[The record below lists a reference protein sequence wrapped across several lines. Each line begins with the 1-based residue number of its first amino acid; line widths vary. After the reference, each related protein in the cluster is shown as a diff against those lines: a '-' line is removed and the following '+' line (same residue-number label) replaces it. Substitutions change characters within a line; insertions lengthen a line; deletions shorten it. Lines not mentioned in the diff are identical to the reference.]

1 MKPRITILT
10 TACTALL
17 LTSVALPTDALA
29 QRSSGGAHVRATPAS
44 AQRATSSGGAVRVAS
59 PTSTSSQRVAVS
71 STRVA
76 PSSAQRVAVAG
87 GVHTGGTVVVS
98 GGYHYGHPYYPYG
111 GYYGGYP
118 LYPTYGFG
126 VSFGFGYGYPYAYPY
141 GYVGYPAPW
150 YGPYPYYYD
159 GSASLRLQVPQ
170 RNAEVFVDG
179 YYAGVVDSFDGTFQR
194 LYLEPGE
201 HELELY
207 LPGHRSIVQ
216 QLYLQPGK
224 NTNVKSAMEP
234 LAPGEVEPAKPMPEP
249 AIRPSQPRESQDSGS
264 GGRPYSPRPQQQQ
277 RQQQQQPPQQ
287 QRNTDVGVSELPPS
301 AELAGYGTV
310 ALKVQPGPAS
320 ITIDGERWEGPAED
334 EPLIVQ
340 LTAGPHVVTV
350 QKDGFRQYKT
360 EVNVRPG
367 RTSTLN
373 VALTKN

>member
-10 TACTALL
+10 TACAAIL
-17 LTSVALPTDALA
+17 LTSAALPTDAQA
-29 QRSSGGAHVRATPAS
+29 QRTSGGAHVRATPAQ
-44 AQRATSSGGAVRVAS
+44 AQRATASGSVRVAPS
-59 PTSTSSQRVAVS
+59 SSSQRVAVS
-71 STRVA
+71 SSRVA

-87 GVHTGGTVVVS
+87 GVHTGSHGAVVVS
-98 GGYHYGHPYYPYG
+98 GGYRHGYPYAYPYG
-111 GYYGGYP
+111 GWYGGYP

-126 VSFGFGYGYPYAYPY
+126 ISFGFGYGYPYAYPY

-159 GSASLRLQVPQ
+159 GSASLRLQIPQ

-224 NTNVKSAMEP
+224 NTNIKSAMEP
-234 LAPGEVEPAKPMPEP
+234 LAPGEAEPAKPAPEP
-249 AIRPSQPRESQDSGS
+249 AIRPSQPREDFGS
-264 GGRPYSPRPQQQQ
+264 VRSPYPPRPRPPQQQQ
-277 RQQQQQPPQQ
+277 QQH
-287 QRNTDVGVSELPPS
+287 RNTDVGVSELPP
-301 AELAGYGTV
+301 APDLAGYGTV
-310 ALKVQPGPAS
+310 ALKVQPGPAT
-320 ITIDGERWEGPAED
+320 ITIDGERWEGPAQD

-350 QKDGFRQYKT
+350 QKDGYRQYTT

-367 RTSTLN
+367 RTATLN